1 MAKYGY
7 LCFIRFTHDY
17 LSSADM
23 SAWRERPKKLAEKHG
38 FKMHF
43 AGSPWGTDDHAVII
57 CSSEKPL
64 SDWSKFIQ
72 EWLRDG
78 KVTGTRTVLVNIP
91 D

>member
-1 MAKYGY
+1 MAIYVSLDSLMTIY
-7 LCFIRFTHDY
+7 HQR
-17 LSSADM
+17 
-23 SAWRERPKKLAEKHG
+23 KHG

-57 CSSEKPL
+57 CSSEKQL